1 MAVKHT
7 KVVSTPDDGTSD
19 VGTDEWNDNHIIDDN
34 TITNDHLVGS
44 IAQSK
49 ITSLTSDL
57 TSKAPLASPT
67 FTGTV
72 VLPNV
77 PAIVT
82 TELNLKSPLASPTFT
97 GTVVLPNVP
106 AIVTTQLDLKSPLAS
121 PTFTGTVVL
130 PNVPAIVTTQ
140 LDLKAPIASP
150 TFTGTVTTSSV
161 DVAGNNI
168 DNIQNLY
175 HDITTDSTVTG
186 TKTISFAEDQL
197 KDFTVTGN
205 VTFTTNNRG
214 AGRSTTIKLVASG
227 ADRTITYPTLGSW
240 LGSNYPDGSNQIVLA
255 SGKTAILTMTCFGTA
270 SSDIVAGYAVEE

>member
-82 TELNLKSPLASPTFT
+82 TQLDLKAPLADPTFTGTVVLPNVPAIVTTQLNLKSPLASPTFT

-106 AIVTTQLDLKSPLAS
+106 AIVTTELNLKSPLAS
-121 PTFTGTVVL
+121 PTFTGT
-130 PNVPAIVTTQ
+130 ATT
-140 LDLKAPIASP
+140 ASL
-150 TFTGTVTTSSV
+150 

-168 DNIQNLY
+168 DNIQNLI
-175 HDITTDSTVTG
+175 HDVSG
-186 TKTISFAEDQL
+186 GALTIDFNEDQL
-197 KDFTVTGN
+197 QTLTIIN
-205 VTFTTNNRG
+205 HSTFAT
-214 AGRSTTIKLVASG
+214 
-227 ADRTITYPTLGSW
+227 P
-240 LGSNYPDGSNQIVLA
+240 SNIA
-255 SGKTAILTMTCFGTA
+255 SGKSKTYKLYNSSGSSTYTLAFPSWKFVGAKPTDIAPTKTGILTLTSFGTTDT
-270 SSDIVAGYAVEE
+270 DIVAGYAVEE